1 MQKVTL
7 QVGLK
12 NILLLKKL
20 EILFHVISDLNG
32 EEIAGKF
39 YKKELQKP
47 NQTKFK
53 VEKLVKRKG
62 DKIYVKWKC
71 YDNSFNIWID
81 QKDIK

>member
-12 NILLLKKL
+12 NILRLKKL

-39 YKKELQKP
+39 SKKELQKP

-53 VEKLVKRKG
+53 VEKLIKGKG
-62 DKIYVKWKC
+62 DKIYVKWKGC
-71 YDNSFNIWID
+71 DNSFNIWID
-81 QKDIK
+81 KKDIK